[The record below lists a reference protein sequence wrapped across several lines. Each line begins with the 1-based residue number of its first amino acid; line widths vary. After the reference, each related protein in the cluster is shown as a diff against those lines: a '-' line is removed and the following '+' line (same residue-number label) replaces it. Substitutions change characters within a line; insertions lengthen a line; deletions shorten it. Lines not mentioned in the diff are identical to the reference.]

1 MIYIACAIY
10 KEAKPLIEKYNLKRI
25 DDGKFQIFRNDTVTL
40 IITGS
45 GQTNAAIALTY
56 LLAKMRCTQDDF
68 VVNIGICAGLKEI
81 GKAFFIN
88 KITDVATNR
97 SYYPDVFYKHS
108 FEEAEIF
115 SGQTILS
122 EGAYILYDME
132 AAAIYQAAVKF
143 VSTDRISFIKIV
155 SDNYSPDSVI
165 ADVDALVKSIMP
177 QIDEYILLCAKIL
190 ESEANESTDSQF
202 EFQISQLSNDFHCS
216 VTMENTLL
224 GLLKFAHASRI
235 DVKPILED
243 METKEMLPCT
253 NKKEGNQAL
262 EYFRKQ
268 LL

>member
-1 MIYIACAIY
+1 MIYITCAIY

-56 LLAKMRCTQDDF
+56 LLAKMGCTQDDF
-68 VVNIGICAGLKEI
+68 VINIGICAGLKEI
-81 GKAFFIN
+81 EKAFFIN

-155 SDNYSPDSVI
+155 SDNYSPDSLVT
-165 ADVDALVKSIMP
+165 DVDILVKSVVP
-177 QIDEYILLCAKIL
+177 QIDEYILLCAKI
-190 ESEANESTDSQF
+190 SGNKSKDNTDIEVALQLP
-202 EFQISQLSNDFHCS
+202 QLSKDFHCS
-216 VTMENTLL
+216 ITMENTLL
-224 GLLKFAHASRI
+224 GLLKFAHASNI

-243 METKEMLPCT
+243 MEHKELLPCA

-262 EYFRKQ
+262 EYFKKQ